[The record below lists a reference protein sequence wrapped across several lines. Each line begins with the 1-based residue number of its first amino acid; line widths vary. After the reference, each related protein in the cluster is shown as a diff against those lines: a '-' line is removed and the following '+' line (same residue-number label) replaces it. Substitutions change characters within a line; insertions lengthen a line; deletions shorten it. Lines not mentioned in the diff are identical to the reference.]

1 MGRYK
6 LPVQTKAV
14 RGTKRKDRDMNDEL
28 SPTTL
33 VMSPTDV
40 KAPAHLSAEAKKI
53 YKEVVSQLVAMK
65 MLQPI
70 DTTALC
76 IYANAIVTIAKM
88 QKELDKDGYVTY
100 IKDEDGNITGV
111 TVNPMH
117 KVLKDAINVA
127 NTIGAQFGWSPV
139 ARMRLVAMIAP
150 PKKEKNDFEDFTK

>member
-6 LPVQTKAV
+6 LPEQVKAA
-14 RGTKRKDRDMNDEL
+14 RGTKRKDRECNEL

-33 VMSPTDV
+33 VMSPADV
-40 KAPAHLSAEAKKI
+40 KAPSHLNSEAKKI
-53 YKEVVSQLVAMK
+53 YKEVVSQLVAMR

-100 IKDEDGNITGV
+100 IKDEDGNISGV

-127 NTIGAQFGWSPV
+127 NTIGSQFGWSPV
-139 ARMRLVAMIAP
+139 SRMRLVAIAKEEV
-150 PKKEKNDFEDFTK
+150 KKDDFNALING

>member
-6 LPVQTKAV
+6 LPEQTKKV
-14 RGTKRKDRDMNDEL
+14 RGTKRKDREYNEL

-33 VMSPTDV
+33 VMSPADV
-40 KAPAHLSAEAKKI
+40 KAPSHLSAEAKKI

-76 IYANAIVTIAKM
+76 VYANAIVTIAKM

-117 KVLKDAINVA
+117 KVWKDAINVA
-127 NTIGAQFGWSPV
+127 NTIGSQFGWSPV
-139 ARMRLVAMIAP
+139 SRLRLVAIASG
-150 PKKEKNDFEDFTK
+150 KEESNDFNEFR

>member
-6 LPVQTKAV
+6 LPSQIKDV
-14 RGTKRKDRDMNDEL
+14 RGTKRKDRESSEL

-33 VMSPTDV
+33 VMSPADV
-40 KAPAHLSAEAKKI
+40 KAPSGLNSEAKKI
-53 YKEVVSQLVAMK
+53 YKEVVSQLVAMR

-100 IKDEDGNITGV
+100 IKDEDGNISGV

-117 KVLKDAINVA
+117 KVLKDAINIA
-127 NTIGAQFGWSPV
+127 NTIGSQFGWSPV
-139 ARMRLVAMIAP
+139 SRLRLVAIASG
-150 PKKEKNDFEDFTK
+150 KEDKNDFSEYTG